1 MGAFHYKPG
10 VNITSSEWL
19 RSVTHPQV
27 ILEVHPT
34 LKRRAKPNLR
44 ASGKPWLRKKWLVI
58 GLSTGWCHFPHKL
71 MKVTSTGWHHCQTCL
86 FSTRGGGPSVNSVWG
101 LRHTLC
107 HRRCRAESR
116 PPRPSTLGSSWCSRT
131 HTPCSLARGKT
142 ACSVQSRQLYS
153 SQEEQFIC
161 SLPSPDTQLKYS
173 QARLLHF
180 RGHRSTSISQH
191 NETSGIQ

>member
-1 MGAFHYKPG
+1 MAQVSDAPSSDLRGSSHFEEASQTKPQSQWQTL
-10 VNITSSEWL
+10 VTQKMTRHWFKYRVMSLSPQTNESDIDWL
-19 RSVTHPQV
+19 APLSNLS
-27 ILEVHPT
+27 IL
-34 LKRRAKPNLR
+34 
-44 ASGKPWLRKKWLVI
+44 
-58 GLSTGWCHFPHKL
+58 
-71 MKVTSTGWHHCQTCL
+71 
-86 FSTRGGGPSVNSVWG
+86 TRGGGPSVNSVWG